1 MLALLAAIPII
12 IVGVL
17 MIGFMW
23 PAMKAMPLGWIAAVI
38 IGVIWWDMPLNW
50 IMGASIGGVIDA
62 FGILLIVFGALL
74 ILQLLK
80 ESGGVD
86 SISYSMATV
95 STDRRVQALLLAFL
109 MGAFFEGA
117 AGFGTPA
124 AVAAP
129 LLVALGHPP
138 LIAATI
144 ALIGNSVPVSFGA
157 VGVPIWGGFDV
168 VDGLVELPLESMGA
182 QIETF
187 RAFLESVGGYAAILN
202 GSMAIFIPLAIVG
215 VMTKIA
221 EGSLL
226 KGLKVWPLAIF
237 SGLIFGLPMIF
248 IANFIGPE
256 LPSLLG
262 SLIALP
268 IFVFAVRR
276 GFLVPGDEWDYP
288 DKENWEDEWEDEVE
302 AEAEIP
308 DPDELTVTV
317 TPFKAWLPYL
327 IIAAVLVITR
337 IEAFGLVGTLQGVE
351 IGWENILGT
360 DVSEAVAPL
369 YNPGIIPFILV
380 ALFIP
385 YLLGMEKGKASKC
398 WMETLSTVKPAA
410 IALFFAVAMVY
421 VMMNSDPVV
430 EYTMLEE
437 MAFATANIFG
447 GAWHFGAPF
456 VGTLGAFISGSNT
469 VSNIMF
475 GAFQFE
481 TAMAAGVEVI
491 PTLGLQTAG
500 AAGGNMLCVHNVVA
514 AITTVGLVGKAG
526 LVMRKTILV
535 TILYG
540 LFIALLTT
548 FLVGTLYAGI
558 F

>member
-1 MLALLAAIPII
+1 MYALLAALPII
-12 IVGVL
+12 LVGVL

-23 PAMKAMPLGWIAAVI
+23 PAMKAMPLGWVAAVI
-38 IGVIWWDMPLNW
+38 IAAIWWDMPLQW
-50 IMGASIGGVIDA
+50 LAGASIGGVIDA
-62 FGILLIVFGALL
+62 FGILVIVFGALL
-74 ILQLLK
+74 ILQLLQ

-138 LIAATI
+138 LIAATV
-144 ALIGNSVPVSFGA
+144 ALIANSVPVSFGA

-168 VDGLVELPLESMGA
+168 LDGLVELPLSSMGGE
-182 QIETF
+182 IGSF
-187 RAFLESVGGYAAILN
+187 RVFLESIGGFAGILN
-202 GSMAIFIPLAIVG
+202 GAMALFIPLALCA

-221 EGSLL
+221 EGSIL

-237 SGLIFGLPMIF
+237 AGLIFGLPMVF

-276 GFLVPGDEWDYP
+276 NFLVPRDKWEYP
-288 DKENWEDEWEDEVE
+288 DRNQWPDDWEDEVE
-302 AEAEIP
+302 AEPEVP
-308 DPDELTVTV
+308 DPQKLDVS
-317 TPFKAWLPYL
+317 PFMAWLPYV
-327 IIAAVLVITR
+327 IIAAILVITR
-337 IEAFGLVGTLQGVE
+337 IEAFGIVGPLQDIVLE
-351 IGWENILGT
+351 WENILGT
-360 DVSEAVAPL
+360 DISEGFSPL
-369 YNPGIIPFILV
+369 YNPGVIPFILV

-385 YLLGMEKGKASKC
+385 FMHGMDKGKAAEC
-398 WMETLSTVKPAA
+398 WKETITTVKPAA

-421 VMMNSDPVV
+421 IMMNSDPVA

-491 PTLGLQTAG
+491 PTLSLQTAG

-514 AITTVGLVGKAG
+514 AITTVGLVGKEGA
-526 LVMRKTILV
+526 VMRKTIVV

-540 LFIALLTT
+540 ILIALLATV
-548 FLVGTLYAGI
+548 LVGTLYAGI

>member
-1 MLALLAAIPII
+1 MYALLAAIPII

-23 PAMKAMPLGWIAAVI
+23 PAMKAMPLGWAAAAI
-38 IGVIWWDMPLNW
+38 IGAIWWDIPLNW
-50 IMGASIGGVIDA
+50 LVGASIGGVIDA

-80 ESGGVD
+80 DSGGVD

-138 LIAATI
+138 LIAATV

-157 VGVPIWGGFDV
+157 VGVPIWGGISV
-168 VDGLVELPLESMGA
+168 VEGLVEMPIESMGA
-182 QIETF
+182 QIENF
-187 RAFLESVGGYAAILN
+187 RVFLESVGGFTAVLN
-202 GSMAIFIPLAIVG
+202 GSMAIFIPLAIVA

-237 SGLIFGLPMIF
+237 SGLIFGIPMF
-248 IANFIGPE
+248 LIANFIGPE

-268 IFVFAVRR
+268 IFVFAVRNN
-276 GFLVPGDEWDYP
+276 FLVPKDEWDYP
-288 DKENWEDEWEDEVE
+288 PQENWDDEWEDEVV
-302 AEAEIP
+302 AEAEVP
-308 DPDELTVTV
+308 DPDDLTI

-327 IIAAVLVITR
+327 LIAAILVITR

-360 DVSEAVAPL
+360 DISEGIAPL
-369 YNPGIIPFILV
+369 YNPGIIPFLLV
-380 ALFIP
+380 ALISP
-385 YLLGMEKGKASKC
+385 YILGMEKGKAAGC
-398 WMETLSTVKPAA
+398 WKETLNTVKPAA

-421 VMMNSDPVV
+421 IMMNSDPVA

-437 MAFATANIFG
+437 MAFAAANAFG

-456 VGTLGAFISGSNT
+456 VGTLGAFIAGSNT

-481 TAMAAGVEVI
+481 TALASGVEVI
-491 PTLGLQTAG
+491 PTLSLQTAG

-514 AITTVGLVGKAG
+514 AITTVGLVGKEG
-526 LVMRKTILV
+526 LVMRKTIVV

-540 LFIALLTT
+540 LLIALLTT
-548 FLVGTLYAGI
+548 VLVGTLYAGI

>member
-23 PAMKAMPLGWIAAVI
+23 PAMKAMPLGWLAAVVIAAF
-38 IGVIWWDMPLNW
+38 WWEMPANW
-50 IMGASIGGVIDA
+50 IVGASIGGIIDA

-74 ILQLLK
+74 ILQLLQ

-95 STDRRVQALLLAFL
+95 SEDRRVQALLLAFL

-138 LIAATI
+138 LIAATV
-144 ALIGNSVPVSFGA
+144 ALVANSVPVSFGA

-168 VDGLVELPLESMGA
+168 LDGIVDLPVESLGANIESFRVFINEIGA
-182 QIETF
+182 F
-187 RAFLESVGGYAAILN
+187 AGILN
-202 GSMAIFIPLAIVG
+202 GLMSFLIPLFLVA
-215 VMTKIA
+215 VMTQIA
-221 EGSLL
+221 EGSIL

-237 SGLIFGLPMIF
+237 SGLIFGVPMMLIS
-248 IANFIGPE
+248 NFVGPE
-256 LPSLLG
+256 LPSLLS
-262 SLIALP
+262 SLIAIP
-268 IFVFAVRR
+268 VFVFAVRN
-276 GFLVPGDEWDYP
+276 GFFVPDDEWDYP
-288 DKENWEDEWEDEVE
+288 DKENWDDTWEDEVE

-308 DPDELTVTV
+308 DPDKLTVS
-317 TPFKAWLPYL
+317 PFKAWLPYI
-327 IIAAVLVITR
+327 IIAAILVITR
-337 IEAFGLVGTLQGVE
+337 IEAFGLVDTLQG
-351 IGWENILGT
+351 ITITWENILGT
-360 DVSEAVAPL
+360 TVTEGVDPL
-369 YNPGIIPFILV
+369 YNPGVIPFILV
-380 ALFIP
+380 ALLIP
-385 YLLGMEKGKASKC
+385 AMHGMEKGKAAEC
-398 WMETLSTVKPAA
+398 WKETFSTIKPAA
-410 IALFFAVAMVY
+410 IALFFAVGMVY

-447 GAWHFGAPF
+447 EAWHFGAPF
-456 VGTLGAFISGSNT
+456 VGTLGAFIAGSNT

-526 LVMRKTILV
+526 LVMRKTITV
-535 TILYG
+535 TILYA
-540 LFIALLTT
+540 LSIAVITT
-548 FLVGTLYAGI
+548 ILVNTVFTGI